1 MVLGNKLRAVGNQN
15 VALINTDNPISL
27 NKFWTQALLELLLY
41 LRKHNTLIIILQ
53 CQNLNLRK
61 K

>member
-53 CQNLNLRK
+53 
-61 K
+61 